1 MDRGC
6 DEIKKFFFRA
16 HNVRHQQLIGGP
28 YREPNVCMNVGV
40 RNTNALQIFPSPKYG
55 RLMGVATTCHESRIV
70 TTTSHDVEKHA
81 GPART
86 FPDFYQLSL
95 DKYVIRIPVVS
106 MNSFQY
112 VLRPA
117 TQSSRLGESSP
128 TTAGKFPSKL
138 DEGDRGCKELSP
150 PITD

>member
-1 MDRGC
+1 
-6 DEIKKFFFRA
+6 
-16 HNVRHQQLIGGP
+16 
-28 YREPNVCMNVGV
+28 
-40 RNTNALQIFPSPKYG
+40 
-55 RLMGVATTCHESRIV
+55 MGVATTCHESRIAA
-70 TTTSHDVEKHA
+70 TSHNVEKQA
-81 GPART
+81 GPAR
-86 FPDFYQLSL
+86 PLSRASKPSL
-95 DKYVIRIPVVS
+95 HKYVIRIHVVP

-117 TQSSRLGESSP
+117 TQSSRLRESSP